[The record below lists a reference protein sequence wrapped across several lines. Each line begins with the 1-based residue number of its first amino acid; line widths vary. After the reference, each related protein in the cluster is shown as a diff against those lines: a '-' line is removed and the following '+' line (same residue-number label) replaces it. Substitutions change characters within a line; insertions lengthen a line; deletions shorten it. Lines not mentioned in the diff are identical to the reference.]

1 MFFAQ
6 ALLLADTIVAA
17 KVANAMIYLSFLLSL
32 VVFARRLRSVIVLLM
47 SYLIIETPFFS
58 FGTADLMTDTTR
70 ICFSTMAFVF
80 AYQYFRRGQVYFLFA
95 SGLLAGGAIA
105 GKYTELLTPLLIGL
119 SLLPALI
126 GRRPDAWRAVVV
138 FSAATIAIGIYPYLR
153 NLVLLHNP
161 IYPFLFGHPGI
172 SDEYMSALKTEF
184 SNPLDPI
191 FLSYSQNLLS
201 ITGWRDFAIAAWQ
214 VFLSAWKL
222 KASVLVVIAAG
233 LIFLRSRALAWFAI
247 WTFVMWVFWYVI
259 GNMTYRWGLPAM
271 MLLLTMTLLVLMELI
286 DRAADKLATSGNSWP
301 SPFQHITAGRFT
313 PSAAA
318 RGVGA
323 VLALYIAAVA
333 IQRVSNVGMH
343 AAFPKWL
350 PEYLAV
356 ATLQPGGLDE
366 YLPRNIEGYQIYRY
380 IGAHDLKVVLQPFDV
395 GATFYPSAYNGGR
408 KGDWIL
414 PWSVLPKDPSE
425 YDQFI
430 QARGI
435 RYFVYCPS
443 ITPLLAHRLDVG
455 GSNSRH
461 VEMAYQFMHYLLPKS
476 RLILTDAFGW
486 ELRQITN

>member
-1 MFFAQ
+1 
-6 ALLLADTIVAA
+6 
-17 KVANAMIYLSFLLSL
+17 
-32 VVFARRLRSVIVLLM
+32 
-47 SYLIIETPFFS
+47 
-58 FGTADLMTDTTR
+58 
-70 ICFSTMAFVF
+70 
-80 AYQYFRRGQVYFLFA
+80 
-95 SGLLAGGAIA
+95 
-105 GKYTELLTPLLIGL
+105 
-119 SLLPALI
+119 
-126 GRRPDAWRAVVV
+126 
-138 FSAATIAIGIYPYLR
+138 
-153 NLVLLHNP
+153 
-161 IYPFLFGHPGI
+161 
-172 SDEYMSALKTEF
+172 
-184 SNPLDPI
+184 
-191 FLSYSQNLLS
+191 
-201 ITGWRDFAIAAWQ
+201 
-214 VFLSAWKL
+214 
-222 KASVLVVIAAG
+222 
-233 LIFLRSRALAWFAI
+233 
-247 WTFVMWVFWYVI
+247 
-259 GNMTYRWGLPAM
+259 MTYRWGLPAM
-271 MLLLTMTLLVLMELI
+271 MLLLTMTLLVFMELI

-313 PSAAA
+313 PSAVA

-443 ITPLLAHRLDVG
+443 MTPLLAHRLDVG
-455 GSNSRH
+455 GNNPRH
-461 VEMAYQFMHYLLPKS
+461 VEMAYHFMHYLLPKS
-476 RLILTDAFGW
+476 RPILTDAFGW